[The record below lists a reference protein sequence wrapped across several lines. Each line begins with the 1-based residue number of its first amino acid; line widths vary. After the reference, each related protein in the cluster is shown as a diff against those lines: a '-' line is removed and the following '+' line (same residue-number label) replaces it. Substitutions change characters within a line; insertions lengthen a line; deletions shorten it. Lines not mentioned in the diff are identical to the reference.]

1 MLSIRNTFA
10 IFAKSVEYM
19 KQILLERQGYS
30 ERIERMFGKG
40 MVIALTGQRRVGKSC
55 VMRSIYEKYS
65 QDSRNNVIYI
75 DMEKTAF
82 TCISDYKDLE
92 EYVVERLDTSKD
104 NFLFIDEV
112 QEIKDFEKAI
122 LSLQSDESC
131 QIMVTGSNAK
141 MLSSELSTRLR
152 GRYMGYHIHGLDY
165 EEFIEF
171 HDLQDSDETL
181 SKFLQY
187 GGLPQ
192 LRKLG
197 LDNVDLVDDY
207 LGNVID
213 TIVLRD
219 IIERENIRNVSLLR
233 TLVRFIGDNIG
244 KQFSA
249 RSIVGVLKSQNT
261 EVSAN
266 MVLNY
271 LEHLCNAYIIDR
283 VGRYNI
289 HGKKILELGDSFYFE
304 DLGVRNHIVGGNR
317 RFDIEKLIENAV
329 YRHLLRLGYTVY
341 IGMLHKAEIDFVAEK
356 QGSTVYIQVCYM
368 LASQETVDREFGNL
382 QMIKDSHPKYVV
394 SLDRMYGDTNIDGI
408 RHLHLREFLK
418 SKSL

>member
-1 MLSIRNTFA
+1 
-10 IFAKSVEYM
+10 M

-271 LEHLCNAYIIDR
+271 LEYLCNAYIIDR

-329 YRHLLRLGYTVY
+329 YRHLLRIGYTVY

>member
-1 MLSIRNTFA
+1 
-10 IFAKSVEYM
+10 M
-19 KQILLERQGYS
+19 KQNLIERQGYS
-30 ERIERMFGKG
+30 DRIERMFGKG
-40 MVIALTGQRRVGKSC
+40 MVVALTGQRRVGKSC
-55 VMRSIYEKYS
+55 VMKRIYEKYS
-65 QDSRNNVIYI
+65 QDSHNNVIYI

-82 TCISDYKDLE
+82 ADITNYENLE
-92 EYVVERLDTSKD
+92 AYVAERLDSSKD
-104 NFLFIDEV
+104 NYLFIDEV
-112 QEIKDFEKAI
+112 QEIQEFEKAI
-122 LSLQSDESC
+122 LSLQSDGSC

-152 GRYMGYHIHGLDY
+152 GRYIGYHIHGLDY

-171 HDLQDSDETL
+171 HNLQDNDESL
-181 SKFLQY
+181 GMFLQY

-192 LRKLG
+192 LRQFG
-197 LDNVDLVDDY
+197 LANSDLIDDY
-207 LGNVID
+207 FENVVN

-219 IIERENIRNVSLLR
+219 IIERESIRNVPLLR
-233 TLVRFIGDNIG
+233 TLVRFIADNIG

-261 EVSAN
+261 ETSTN

-271 LEHLCNAYIIDR
+271 LEYLCNAYIIDR

-304 DLGVRNHIVGGNR
+304 DLGLRNHLVGGNR
-317 RFDIEKLIENAV
+317 RFDIEKVMENAV

-341 IGMLHKAEIDFVAEK
+341 IGILHKAEIDFVAEK

-368 LASQETVDREFGNL
+368 LASEDTVEREFGNL
-382 QMIKDSHPKYVV
+382 RMIKDSHPKYVV
-394 SLDRMYGDTNIDGI
+394 SMDRMYGKANVDGI
-408 RHLHLREFLK
+408 RHLHLRDFLK
-418 SKSL
+418 LRSL

>member
-1 MLSIRNTFA
+1 MLNIHNTFS

-19 KQILLERQGYS
+19 KQIILERQWYS

-40 MVIALTGQRRVGKSC
+40 MVVALTGQRRVGKSC
-55 VMRSIYEKYS
+55 VMKRIYDKYS
-65 QDSRNNVIYI
+65 QDSLNNVIYI

-82 TCISDYKDLE
+82 ADIINYKNLE
-92 EYVVERLDTSKD
+92 AYVAERLDTTKE
-104 NFLFIDEV
+104 NYLFIDEV
-112 QEIKDFEKAI
+112 QEIQDFEKAI

-165 EEFIEF
+165 AEFIEF
-171 HDLQDSDETL
+171 HNLQDSDDSL
-181 SKFLQY
+181 SLFLQY

-192 LRKLG
+192 LRQLG
-197 LDNVDLVDDY
+197 LENTDLVDDY
-207 LGNVID
+207 LENVIN

-219 IIERENIRNVSLLR
+219 IIERENIRNVPLLR
-233 TLVRFIGDNIG
+233 TLVRFIADNIG

-249 RSIVGVLKSQNT
+249 RSIVGFLKSQNT
-261 EVSAN
+261 EASTN

-271 LEHLCNAYIIDR
+271 LEYLCNAYIIDR
-283 VGRYNI
+283 IGRYNI
-289 HGKKILELGDSFYFE
+289 HGKKLLELGDSFYFE
-304 DLGVRNHIVGGNR
+304 DLGLRNHLVGGNR
-317 RFDIEKLIENAV
+317 HFDIEKVMENAV

-341 IGMLHKAEIDFVAEK
+341 IGILHKAEIDFVAER

-368 LASQETVDREFGNL
+368 LASEDTVEREFGNL
-382 QMIKDSHPKYVV
+382 RMIKDSHPKYVV
-394 SLDRMYGDTNIDGI
+394 SMDRMYGDTNVDGI
-408 RHLHLREFLK
+408 RHLHLRDFLMRT
-418 SKSL
+418 SL

>member
-1 MLSIRNTFA
+1 
-10 IFAKSVEYM
+10 M
-19 KQILLERQGYS
+19 KHILIERQGYS

-40 MVIALTGQRRVGKSC
+40 MVVSLTGQRRVGKSC
-55 VMRSIYEKYS
+55 VMRRIYEKYS
-65 QDSRNNVIYI
+65 QDSHNNVIYI

-82 TCISDYKDLE
+82 AGITNYKDLE
-92 EYVVERLDTSKD
+92 AYVAERLDSSKD
-104 NFLFIDEV
+104 NYLFIDEV

-165 EEFIEF
+165 DEFIEF
-171 HDLQDSDETL
+171 HNLQDSDESL
-181 SKFLQY
+181 SLFLQY

-192 LRKLG
+192 LRQLG
-197 LDNVDLVDDY
+197 LENTDLVDDY
-207 LGNVID
+207 LENVIN

-219 IIERENIRNVSLLR
+219 IIERENIRNVPLLR
-233 TLVRFIGDNIG
+233 TLVRFIADNIG

-249 RSIVGVLKSQNT
+249 RSIVGFLKSQNT
-261 EVSAN
+261 ETSTN

-271 LEHLCNAYIIDR
+271 LEYLCNAYIIYR
-283 VGRYNI
+283 IGRYNI

-304 DLGVRNHIVGGNR
+304 DLGLRNHLVGGNR
-317 RFDIEKLIENAV
+317 RFDIEKVMENAV

-341 IGMLHKAEIDFVAEK
+341 IGILHKAEIDFVAEK
-356 QGSTVYIQVCYM
+356 QGSTVYIQVSYM
-368 LASQETVDREFGNL
+368 LASEETVEREFGNL
-382 QMIKDSHPKYVV
+382 RMIKDSHPKYVV
-394 SLDRMYGDTNIDGI
+394 SMDRMYGDTNVDGI
-408 RHLHLREFLK
+408 RHLHLRDFLMRT
-418 SKSL
+418 SL